1 MLGSIYSYERFEG
14 ICGYSLLSLS
24 GGIFVRRQSPPIKFG
39 PSNTKQLEC
48 KRKAPFSDFIT
59 RIKFEKRTIMY

>member
-14 ICGYSLLSLS
+14 ICGCSLLSLS

-39 PSNTKQLEC
+39 PFNTKQLEC
-48 KRKAPFSDFIT
+48 KSKGSFLRHQILIQE
-59 RIKFEKRTIMY
+59 RLVLY